1 MERGTGLANI
11 QDFVNMEEPSRPGL
25 SRYNDTSKEELMKAT
40 KEETVL
46 TDWNDD
52 TDSQLKRMIRREYQD
67 KRITKSLRGQFLRQT

>member
-25 SRYNDTSKEELMKAT
+25 SRYKDASKEELTKAT

-46 TDWNDD
+46 TDWNDE

-67 KRITKSLRGQFLRQT
+67 K